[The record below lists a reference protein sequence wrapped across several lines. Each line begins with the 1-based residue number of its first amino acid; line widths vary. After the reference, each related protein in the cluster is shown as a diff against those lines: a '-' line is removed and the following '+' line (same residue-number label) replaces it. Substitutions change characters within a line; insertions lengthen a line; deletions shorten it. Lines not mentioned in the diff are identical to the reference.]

1 MPSPLSPPP
10 FHSLFSFRHA
20 STASTTT
27 GLIAALILAVC
38 GLSDEEIFDDYEK
51 SQTYLAPCMHLIQ
64 IEGMLRTWTPGL
76 IFNSFP
82 ALIRPESRLGS

>member
-1 MPSPLSPPP
+1 LRICSDPRNHPVL
-10 FHSLFSFRHA
+10 FHCSSGKDR
-20 STASTTT
+20 T

-64 IEGMLRTWTPGL
+64 IEGAPPRTHSSPPL
-76 IFNSFP
+76 FD
-82 ALIRPESRLGS
+82 

>member
-1 MPSPLSPPP
+1 MQRSQKPSGNV
-10 FHSLFSFRHA
+10 SLLLRKGPNRFILKFSVKLILRPNILMGRI
-20 STASTTT
+20 

-64 IEGMLRTWTPGL
+64 IEGKQ
-76 IFNSFP
+76 
-82 ALIRPESRLGS
+82 